1 MVKIKV
7 QSLECQRCGYKWI
20 PRQIDVR
27 QCPKCK
33 SARWDTPKAAA

>member
-7 QSLECQRCGYKWI
+7 QSLTCQRCGHKWI

-27 QCPKCK
+27 QCPSCK
-33 SARWDTPKAAA
+33 TTHWETPR